1 MSFTS
6 YTFHGRLYLITIL
19 ALVLIF
25 QDACKKP
32 EDNTRPN
39 EKDTVI
45 SIMENTRQLMKAPGW
60 MVDIKMPGKTMT
72 FAGGLAVKDEG
83 IPMDT
88 EYPVR
93 IGSISKTFT
102 ATLVLILCD
111 EGKLQLNNNLSEYYP
126 GFPQADEITVKHLLK
141 HTSGIVSW
149 DEDDEIRTQVYNGT
163 GNWNI
168 EKLIAWAAQQELLS
182 EPGEAFHYSNI
193 GYFLLGEICEMETGQ
208 QVSDLMTEKIFY
220 PAGLFRTFMPSE
232 PHPALETIHGYDES
246 SGTVTDMTG
255 TPQADAIN
263 FELAWT
269 AGGIMSTM
277 EDLRNWSRTLSRG
290 SLLSDSLHE
299 QQMPELHPP
308 TTQLPYW
315 SGYGMGISQ
324 TDAWMGHTGAIC
336 GFYCNMQYYPDD
348 DASIVT
354 FFNKFSA
361 FDTIPN
367 AEDLG
372 AAGQNFI
379 RLARFMC
386 PETLIN

>member
-32 EDNTRPN
+32 EDNTGPD

-60 MVDIKMPGKTMT
+60 MVDIRMPGKTMT
-72 FAGGLAVKDEG
+72 FAGGLAEEDEG

-93 IGSISKTFT
+93 IGSITKTFT

-126 GFPQADEITVKHLLK
+126 EFPQADEITIKHLLK

-163 GNWNI
+163 GDWTI
-168 EKLIAWAAQQELLS
+168 DKLIAWAAQQELLS

-193 GYFLLGEICEMETGQ
+193 GYFLLGKICETETGQ
-208 QVSDLMTEKIFY
+208 QVSALMTEKIFY
-220 PAGLFRTFMPSE
+220 PSGLFRTYMPDE

-246 SGTVTDMTG
+246 GGMVADMTG

-290 SLLSDSLHE
+290 TLLSDSLHE

-308 TTQLPYW
+308 TTQVPFW
-315 SGYGMGISQ
+315 TGYGMGISQ

-336 GFYCNMQYYPDD
+336 GFYCNMQYYLDE
-348 DASIVT
+348 DASIIT
-354 FFNKFSA
+354 
-361 FDTIPN
+361 
-367 AEDLG
+367 
-372 AAGQNFI
+372 
-379 RLARFMC
+379 
-386 PETLIN
+386 